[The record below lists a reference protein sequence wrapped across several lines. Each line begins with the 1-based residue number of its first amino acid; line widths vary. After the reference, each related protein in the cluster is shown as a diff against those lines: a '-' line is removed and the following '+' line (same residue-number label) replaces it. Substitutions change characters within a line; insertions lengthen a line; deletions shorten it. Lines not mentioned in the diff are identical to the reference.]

1 MKRVWIWFAPATI
14 AIVSA
19 AVFAQ
24 GFYLGVSGSAG
35 VLIGPSAEP
44 TGYEEEIRPLSVV
57 LLGDSLARGVGDQSG
72 LGIGG
77 NLDILLSERDP
88 AHRPAANL
96 AVSGSRTPELLR
108 LLERDSLRAIVSR
121 ADLVVISIGGNDL
134 FGAAGGRGGEAPP
147 ETPDEAIEEVADRVE
162 RAVRIVR
169 ESAPEARVFLVG
181 LYNPFAG
188 TEFGD
193 VIAPGVSVWNAAMLE
208 RFRDDPNVTVV
219 QTYDLFSH
227 RDRLSADRFHPGETA
242 YAIIARRIVDS
253 L

>member
-19 AVFAQ
+19 AVLAQ
-24 GFYLGVSGSAG
+24 GFYLGVRGSAG
-35 VLIGPSAEP
+35 ELIGPGAEP
-44 TGYEEEIRPLSVV
+44 TGYEETIRPLSVV

-77 NLDILLSERDP
+77 NLDILLSETDP
-88 AHRPAANL
+88 EHRPSANL

-108 LLERDSLRAIVSR
+108 QLERESLRAIVAQ

-134 FGAAGGRGGEAPP
+134 FGAARGGGEAPP
-147 ETPDEAIEEVADRVE
+147 ETPDAAIEEVADRVE

-169 ESAPEARVFLVG
+169 ESAPEARVFLLG

-188 TEFGD
+188 SEFGD
-193 VIAPGVSVWNAAMLE
+193 IIAPGVSLWNARMLE

-227 RDRLSADRFHPGETA
+227 RDRLSADRFHPGEAA